1 LLDDTGHGIDRARD
15 GFSRRDVMRKWLLLV
30 ALLGLTGPLAFAKPE
45 PEAASP
51 LLKPTPSQ
59 AEAAIWA
66 TRFLTRFHYKP
77 TPLDDAM
84 SEKIFTRYLDSLDGD
99 KLFFTQPDVE
109 RFAQYKDKLDDAIYD
124 QDLAAPF
131 AIFNVYQQRVGER
144 VAHARALLDKGFDF
158 GKDES
163 YTFDREKAA
172 WAASSADLDD
182 IWRKRVKNDWL
193 RLKLAGKA
201 DKDIRDTLDKR
212 YANYLDRV
220 RQLNG
225 EDVFQT
231 FMNAYASSIEPH
243 TNYLGPRASENFDIA
258 MKLSLEGIGAVLQR
272 DDDYTAIRE
281 IVPGGPAAL
290 SGKIKVGDRIVGVGQ
305 GESGPIVDVVGW
317 RLDDVVEKIRGA
329 KDTTVRLEVLP
340 ADAGPDGKHFTLA
353 LVRKKVSIEEQA
365 AKKSVIEVKDGTHA
379 RRIGVISLPTF
390 YQDFDAR
397 RRGDKDYKSAT
408 RDVARLLGE
417 LKADKVDGVIV
428 DLRNNG
434 GGSLAEATDLT
445 GLFIGKGP
453 VVQVRN
459 AAGQVE
465 VEDAP
470 EKRMA
475 WDGPLA
481 VLVNRASASASE
493 IFAAAIQDYGRGLII
508 GEPTFGKGTVQ
519 NLVDLDDVAH
529 NEKPAFGEVKM
540 TIAQFFRINGGSTQ
554 LRGVTPDI
562 SFPLTVDAKDFGESS
577 YDNALPWTSIAPAR
591 YTPVADLKPILPQLV
606 ERHDARVADNVG
618 WKNFEA
624 DLADARALRA
634 EKTISLNEDV
644 RRKERD
650 EQEAK
655 RKARELAAA
664 GPAEPA
670 AKAASGDAVAPRK
683 GDAAGAAPKQQ
694 VAASGSKPT
703 GDDAAASGDDG
714 LQPDERSIRSDLKRE
729 QDAKARPDVVLDE
742 AAHILADEIDL
753 IRTDTKLAAQ
763 VLPRGAVMPP
773 GID

>member
-1 LLDDTGHGIDRARD
+1 
-15 GFSRRDVMRKWLLLV
+15 MRKL
-30 ALLGLTGPLAFAKPE
+30 LLGLALTVLIGPAFAE
-45 PEAASP
+45 PTPPAAP
-51 LLKPTPSQ
+51 LLKAT
-59 AEAAIWA
+59 ATEGEAAIWA
-66 TRFLTRFHYKP
+66 TRFLTHFHYKP

-84 SEKIFTRYLDSLDGD
+84 SEQIFKRYLDALDGD
-99 KLFFTQPDVE
+99 KLFFTQADIDK
-109 RFAQYKDKLDDAIYD
+109 FAIYKDKLDDAIYN
-124 QDLAAPF
+124 QDLAAPY
-131 AIFNVYQQRVGER
+131 AIFNIYEQRVGER
-144 VAHARALLDKGFDF
+144 VAYARSLLAKGFDF

-163 YTFDREKAA
+163 YQYDREKAA
-172 WAASSADLDD
+172 WAADEAAVDDL
-182 IWRKRVKNDWL
+182 WRKRIKNDWL
-193 RLKLAGKA
+193 RLKLASKS

-220 RQLNG
+220 HQLNS

-290 SGKIKVGDRIVGVGQ
+290 SKQIKVGDRIVGVGQ
-305 GESGPIVDVVGW
+305 GASGPIVDVIGW

-329 KDTTVRLEVLP
+329 KDTIVRLEVLP
-340 ADAGPDGKHFTLA
+340 ADAGPDGKHAMLA
-353 LVRKKVSIEEQA
+353 LTRKKVSIEEQA
-365 AKKSVIEVKDGTHA
+365 AKKSIIEVRDGERTRH
-379 RRIGVISLPTF
+379 IGVISLPTF
-390 YQDFDAR
+390 YQDFEAR

-408 RDVARLLGE
+408 RDVEKLLGE
-417 LKADKVDGVIV
+417 FRQDKVDGVIV

-445 GLFIGKGP
+445 GLFIDKGP

-459 AAGQVE
+459 ANGQIESEEDTRAG
-465 VEDAP
+465 
-470 EKRMA
+470 MA

-481 VLVNRASASASE
+481 VLVNRGSASASE
-493 IFAAAIQDYGRGLII
+493 IFAAAIQDYGRGVII

-529 NEKPAFGEVKM
+529 NEKPTYGEVKM

-562 SFPLTVDAKDFGESS
+562 SFPLSVDAKDFGESS

-591 YTPVADLKPILPQLV
+591 YKPVADIKPVMPMLL
-606 ERHDARVADNVG
+606 ERHQARTAQNAE

-624 DLADARALRA
+624 DLADLRKLRD
-634 EKTISLNEDV
+634 EKTVSLNEQV

-650 EQEAK
+650 DQEAR
-655 RKARELAAA
+655 RKARELASGHATPDA
-664 GPAEPA
+664 DPA
-670 AKAASGDAVAPRK
+670 AKTVQK
-683 GDAAGAAPKQQ
+683 I
-694 VAASGSKPT
+694 
-703 GDDAAASGDDG
+703 GDDAKDRASGKSDHASVAKVAAAAEARKPAGALDADGKEIVQDDG
-714 LQPDERSIRSDLKRE
+714 LQADERSIQNDLKRE
-729 QDAKARPDVVLDE
+729 QEAKQKRDVILDE
-742 AAHILADEIDL
+742 AAHILADEISL
-753 IRTDTKLAAQ
+753 IRTDTKLAAT
-763 VLPRGAVMPP
+763 VLPRGAIMPTEVN
-773 GID
+773 